1 MLTQVLAMGGHRDA
15 ALRELDEA
23 EAAYRKLDDGQ
34 DVALVRRLREL
45 IAARD

>member
-1 MLTQVLAMGGHRDA
+1 LLAQLLAMGGHRDA
-15 ALRELDEA
+15 ALRVLDEA

-34 DVALVRRLREL
+34 DVAQVRRLREL